1 MSEMHDWIFN
11 NVANNMYTVV
21 LNKLD
26 DTIHSK
32 KKKKTRQYSKKNWYV
47 WVWWTTFTKSRWI
60 INMKVDQTIKNK

>member
-32 KKKKTRQYSKKNWYV
+32 KKKKLDNTQKRIDMCEFGGQLLQNL
-47 WVWWTTFTKSRWI
+47 
-60 INMKVDQTIKNK
+60 DE